1 MNPGQIEHV
10 GRSITDFVAGMS
22 ELIDQINDTVLQI
35 DLWQTQNEGGDSI
48 EQVALGVWEF
58 RNDTN
63 AVINLFEDFVVGTKA
78 RGIFGPAFIVE
89 FRWI

>member
-10 GRSITDFVAGMS
+10 GWSVTDFIAGMS
-22 ELIDQINDTVLQI
+22 ELIDQINDTVFQI
-35 DLWQTQNEGGDSI
+35 DLWQTQNERRNGI
-48 EQVALGVWEF
+48 KQVALRVRKF

-63 AVINLFEDFVVGTKA
+63 AVINLFEDFVIGTKT
-78 RGIFGPAFIVE
+78 GCIFGLTFIVE

>member
-10 GRSITDFVAGMS
+10 GRSITDFIACMS

-35 DLWQTQNEGGDSI
+35 DLWQTQNERRDGI
-48 EQVALGVWEF
+48 EQVALGVREF

-63 AVINLFEDFVVGTKA
+63 AVINLFEDFIIGTKTG
-78 RGIFGPAFIVE
+78 GILGPAFILE
-89 FRWI
+89 F